1 MLAYLHKTFKL
12 LRCIAVKLRKV
23 KSLAIYS
30 GGNGHKIKLECHF
43 YVETKNIAHFCCRNN
58 AFALG
63 VKLNTQNSNLNH
75 LTRTLE
81 LSFTSPI
88 SRVETD
94 VSDVPVQFVRRS
106 QERENTVAWL
116 WKRENTVTFL
126 WETENTAARLWKSEN
141 IEAGWQRSRD
151 RQRLGS
157 DSIFLSLKPN
167 TDESSIEMSFC
178 FLTLEFLFL
187 VCVISAASFLLLV
200 CSFHKLIIDCN
211 VRWICL

>member
-1 MLAYLHKTFKL
+1 MLAYLHKTFKR
-12 LRCIAVKLRKV
+12 LRCIAVKHIKV
-23 KSLAIYS
+23 KNLAIYS

-106 QERENTVAWL
+106 QERENTVA
-116 WKRENTVTFL
+116 
-126 WETENTAARLWKSEN
+126 
-141 IEAGWQRSRD
+141 
-151 RQRLGS
+151 
-157 DSIFLSLKPN
+157 
-167 TDESSIEMSFC
+167 
-178 FLTLEFLFL
+178 
-187 VCVISAASFLLLV
+187 
-200 CSFHKLIIDCN
+200 
-211 VRWICL
+211 

>member
-1 MLAYLHKTFKL
+1 MKL
-12 LRCIAVKLRKV
+12 IRV
-23 KSLAIYS
+23 KSLAVYS

-63 VKLNTQNSNLNH
+63 VQSNTQNSNSNH

-81 LSFTSPI
+81 LSFTNPI

-106 QERENTVAWL
+106 RERENTVAWL
-116 WKRENTVTFL
+116 WKREKFCYLFVRNWKYCRPAVKKWKHWGGVTKKQRQATFRKRLNLLEFKAEHRWILHWNEFL
-126 WETENTAARLWKSEN
+126 
-141 IEAGWQRSRD
+141 
-151 RQRLGS
+151 
-157 DSIFLSLKPN
+157 LS
-167 TDESSIEMSFC
+167 
-178 FLTLEFLFL
+178 TLEFLFI
-187 VCVISAASFLLLV
+187 VCVIYAASFLLLV

-211 VRWICL
+211 VRWICRRKRTWNL